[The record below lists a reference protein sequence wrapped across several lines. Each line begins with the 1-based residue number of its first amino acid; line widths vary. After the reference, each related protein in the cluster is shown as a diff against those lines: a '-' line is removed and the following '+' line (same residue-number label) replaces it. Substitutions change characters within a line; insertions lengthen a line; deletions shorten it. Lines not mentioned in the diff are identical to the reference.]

1 MKHSNF
7 LTTANC
13 LIAVFIATS
22 LTLVSCKNNKNEEP
36 KDPSTEQNGGNQ
48 NENSDPVTYTLTV
61 LSNNEEMGTVTGSGT
76 YEEGTE
82 ATLTATPNVGY
93 CFVKWNDDNT
103 DNPRKLS
110 VMSDLELTAI
120 FDYAVSGIDENNHEY
135 VDLGLPSG
143 LKWAVCNVGANK
155 PEAYGNYYAWGETAT
170 KSDYSWEKYFD
181 TSDKGV
187 TFTKYTTETK
197 TVLDPEDD
205 AAHVNWG
212 GTWRMPTDEEWQE
225 LIDNCTWRWT
235 IYNGKFGYRVTSKT
249 NGYSIF
255 LIATGTYLNTV
266 LVGNDDYG
274 AYWTSSLNMNNSSN
288 SNAVTFDTSNYYL
301 FTAER
306 RCGGAVRGVFE

>member
-61 LSNNEEMGTVTGSGT
+61 LSSNEEMGTVTGGGT

-110 VMSDLELTAI
+110 VMSDLEFTAI
-120 FDYAVSGIDENNHEY
+120 FDYAVSGVENNLEY
-135 VDLGLPSG
+135 VDLGLSV
-143 LKWAVCNVGANK
+143 KWATCNVGATK
-155 PEAYGNYYAWGETAT
+155 PEKYGNYYAWGETTT
-170 KSDYSWEKYFD
+170 KIDYQESSY
-181 TSDKGV
+181 TYTGTPSVLPLDK
-187 TFTKYTTETK
+187 
-197 TVLDPEDD
+197 D
-205 AAHVNWG
+205 AAAVNMG
-212 GTWRMPTDEEWQE
+212 GTWRMPTKDEWQE
-225 LIDNCTWRWT
+225 LKDNCTWTWEMS
-235 IYNGKFGYRVTSKT
+235 NDKGGYRITSKT
-249 NGYSIF
+249 NGYSIYLPAAGGYF
-255 LIATGTYLNTV
+255 NTLLYGTGTY
-266 LVGNDDYG
+266 G
-274 AYWTSSLNMNNSSN
+274 AYCSSSLNTENPST
-288 SNAVTFDTSNYYL
+288 AYGIVFDSANINIMPGARNY
-301 FTAER
+301 
-306 RCGGAVRGVFE
+306 GVAVRGVFEE

>member
-1 MKHSNF
+1 MKHSFF
-7 LTTANC
+7 LTTASC
-13 LIAVFIATS
+13 LIAVFTAMS
-22 LTLVSCKNNKNEEP
+22 LTFVSCKKDKNAEP
-36 KDPSTEQNGGNQ
+36 QAPAPN
-48 NENSDPVTYTLTV
+48 PVVTYMLTA
-61 LSNNEEMGTVTGSGT
+61 LSNDEEMGTVTGGGI

-82 ATLTATPNVGY
+82 VTLTATPNSG
-93 CFVKWNDDNT
+93 FIFLEWIDGNT

-266 LVGNDDYG
+266 LVGNDVYG
-274 AYWTSSLNMNNSSN
+274 AYWTSSLNTNKSSN
-288 SNAVTFDTSNYYL
+288 SNAVAFDTSNYNL